1 MKKITL
7 NIGGMHCAACSAY
20 LEKEL
25 SKMNGVDNVSVSIAT
40 NTATFEYDDK
50 KLTIKDI
57 NKTVKSCGFFIDEN
71 KKESENKFDLNLT
84 IIIVFSLTLMYVS
97 MGHMLGLPTVQ
108 SNMMVVAYIQIILL
122 LPVLICGREMLFD
135 GFKALFKLHPNM
147 NSLVT
152 IGSLAS
158 ILYSIYVMY
167 TDFSIHNLYF
177 ESSAT
182 IIMFVSIGKKLEK
195 ISKARTGDAIKK
207 LMNVAPTK
215 ATMLDGDKQ
224 IEVDVKDIKIG
235 DILVLKPG
243 EAVAVDGVV
252 ENGFTTVDESMFTGE
267 SMPVDKNIGD
277 KLIVSITVEVLFIKL
292 QM

>member
-97 MGHMLGLPTVQ
+97 MGHMLGLPTVH

-152 IGSLAS
+152 CSL
-158 ILYSIYVMY
+158 YR
-167 TDFSIHNLYF
+167 
-177 ESSAT
+177 
-182 IIMFVSIGKKLEK
+182 
-195 ISKARTGDAIKK
+195 ISHY
-207 LMNVAPTK
+207 
-215 ATMLDGDKQ
+215 KQ
-224 IEVDVKDIKIG
+224 Y
-235 DILVLKPG
+235 
-243 EAVAVDGVV
+243 
-252 ENGFTTVDESMFTGE
+252 
-267 SMPVDKNIGD
+267 
-277 KLIVSITVEVLFIKL
+277 
-292 QM
+292 